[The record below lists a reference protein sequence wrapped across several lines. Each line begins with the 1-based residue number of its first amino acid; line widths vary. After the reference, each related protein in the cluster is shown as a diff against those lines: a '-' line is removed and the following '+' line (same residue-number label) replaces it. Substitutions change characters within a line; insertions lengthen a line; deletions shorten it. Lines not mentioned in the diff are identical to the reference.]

1 MFRDCTV
8 FVNGWFVGH
17 HEGGYNGFRYDIT
30 DVANCGGEN
39 VLAVR
44 VDASQ
49 TEGWFYEGAGI
60 YRHVWLVKTAPLAV
74 APDGVFVY
82 SRFPD
87 NVPVGPA
94 EVHFETRLLNAAPAA
109 ADATVA
115 WSVTDPEGRA
125 VASASEPAHVA
136 GASSLTVR
144 ADRGGGGAG
153 TLVAG
158 ITEALPSGHGGH
170 ERRADH

>member
-17 HEGGYNGFRYDIT
+17 HESGYSGFRYDIT

-94 EVHFETRLLNAAPAA
+94 EVHFETKLAERCA
-109 ADATVA
+109 
-115 WSVTDPEGRA
+115 GR
-125 VASASEPAHVA
+125 
-136 GASSLTVR
+136 GR
-144 ADRGGGGAG
+144 R
-153 TLVAG
+153 
-158 ITEALPSGHGGH
+158 HGGL
-170 ERRADH
+170 ERHRPGGPGRRHVPASRRTLPAPPR